1 MKAWLPLLVSVVG
14 LLVFALASDGKVIT
28 VGHTMFGAGLLAF
41 LLLGV
46 PKLPKLGE

>member
-1 MKAWLPLLVSVVG
+1 MKTWLPLVVCVVG
-14 LLVFALASDGKVIT
+14 LLVFALASDAKVVT

>member
-1 MKAWLPLLVSVVG
+1 MKAWLPLVVCVVG
-14 LLVFALASDGKVIT
+14 LLVYALSDGKVVAI
-28 VGHTMFGAGLLAF
+28 GHTMFGAGLLAF